1 MLCRYAVGV
10 ASLRETQKLRTRRLL
25 LDTALACFQAKGYAA
40 TTIDDIA
47 GDAGT
52 TRTTFY
58 LHFSSK
64 SQLMQAAI
72 RDIDDVFT
80 GADDPP
86 LSTVVERGE
95 RALVEAWL
103 SRKFD
108 QWADVRPQL
117 VAAYQV
123 AAVDPEIQAGLD
135 AWFEDVVGSIQEG
148 LDRAG
153 RFDAETRRIRAV
165 LAFGQLEYLA
175 KRWLRVGWAVEREI
189 CLQTLTDSWCHLLVR
204 EV

>member
-1 MLCRYAVGV
+1 MAT
-10 ASLRETQKLRTRRLL
+10 LRETQKLQTRRLL
-25 LDTALACFQAKGYAA
+25 LDTALTCFEVKGYAA

-47 GDAGT
+47 GGAGT

-64 SQLMQAAI
+64 AQLMQAVI
-72 RDIDDVFT
+72 RDIDEVFT
-80 GADDPP
+80 SADDPP
-86 LSTVVERGE
+86 LSTVIERGE

-108 QWADVRPQL
+108 QWADVRSQL
-117 VAAYQV
+117 TAAYQV
-123 AAVDPEIQAGLD
+123 AAVDLEIQAGLD
-135 AWFEDVVGSIQEG
+135 AWFEDVAGAIHEG

-165 LAFGQLEYLA
+165 LAFGQLEYLS
-175 KRWLRVGWAVEREI
+175 KRWLRVGWAVDREI
-189 CLQTLTDSWCHLLVR
+189 CLRTLTDSWCHLLA
-204 EV
+204 EGG

>member
-1 MLCRYAVGV
+1 M

-25 LDTALACFQAKGYAA
+25 LDTALECFQAKGYAA

-47 GDAGT
+47 GAAGT

-80 GADDPP
+80 SADDPP

-95 RALVEAWL
+95 RALVESWL

-135 AWFEDVVGSIQEG
+135 AWFEDVAGSIQEG

-189 CLQTLTDSWCHLLVR
+189 CLRTLTDSWCHLLVR

>member
-1 MLCRYAVGV
+1 M
-10 ASLRETQKLRTRRLL
+10 ASLREAQKLQTRRLL
-25 LDTALACFQAKGYAA
+25 RDTALECFAAKGYAA

-47 GDAGT
+47 GGAGT

-64 SQLMQAAI
+64 SQLMQAVI
-72 RDIDDVFT
+72 SDIDEIFT
-80 GADDPP
+80 SADDPP
-86 LSTVVERGE
+86 LATVVERGD

-108 QWADVRPQL
+108 QWAEVRPHL
-117 VAAYQV
+117 TATYQV

-135 AWFEDVVGSIQEG
+135 AWFEDVAGAIHEG
-148 LDRAG
+148 LDRAD

-165 LAFGQLEYLA
+165 LAFGQLEYLC
-175 KRWLRVGWAVEREI
+175 KRWLRVGWAVDREI
-189 CLQTLTDSWCHLLVR
+189 CLRTLTDSWCHLLAPGD
-204 EV
+204 